1 MPLSASDY
9 LSLKHMDVLNVE
21 NARSYFPPHPDFP
34 QIPCPTDFSR
44 LNQIKMSIEFV
55 IPLMMGRH
63 LFQPM
68 K

>member
-9 LSLKHMDVLNVE
+9 LPLKHMDVLNVE
-21 NARSYFPPHPDFP
+21 NARSYFPRHPDCL
-34 QIPCPTDFSR
+34 QIPCPSDFSR
-44 LNQIKMSIEFV
+44 SNQMNMSTEFV